1 MRKKV
6 FHVEITDS
14 LDIIDMDIEKG
25 QERLEVPLPHLYSA
39 REYQKPLWKVAL
51 SKKIK
56 RFLLLWHRRA
66 GKDKSFWNLFVS
78 KTQEEPG
85 LYLYMLPTTS
95 QAKKVIWWGRGKDG
109 IRFIEHIPEELIAK
123 KTEADMSIEL
133 KNGSI
138 IMVLGSDNYDRIVG
152 TNPIGVVFSEYS
164 IADPLAWDYIRP
176 ILAENGGWAMFC
188 YTPRGKNHGYD
199 LYERNKNNPKW
210 YVSKLDV
217 TRTFDENGNRVISEE
232 AIQEEIDSGMD
243 EATVQ
248 QEFYISFNAIGQG
261 VIYKDELS
269 RMQKENRICKVPLD
283 TRLPVHTAWD
293 LGYGDDMAIWFFQ
306 VLGKEIRLINFY
318 RSNLNGMQHYIE
330 YLLKFAQENGIRY
343 EDHYGPHDLAVHD
356 LMSGE
361 GRIDTA
367 KAMGINFKTPV
378 KKPKIKADGINAVR
392 QIFPRL
398 WIDENR
404 CSDGLSGLE
413 SYTREYDE
421 KLKVYRDIPK
431 HDWASNIAD
440 ALQTLAIA
448 WKDKLPTVKRAKRTA
463 HRVSNG
469 WMGS

>member
-1 MRKKV
+1 M
-6 FHVEITDS
+6 FLDISES
-14 LDIIDMDIEKG
+14 LDIIDIDSERE
-25 QERLEVPLPHLYSA
+25 QEQLQISLPYQYSA
-39 REYQKPLWKVAL
+39 RDYQQPLWKVAL
-51 SKKIK
+51 GGVIK
-56 RFLLLWHRRA
+56 RYLLLWHRRA

-95 QAKKVIWWGRGKDG
+95 QASKVIWKGRGKDG
-109 IRFIEHIPEELIAK
+109 IKFLDHIPQELIAK
-123 KTEADMSIEL
+123 ITVHDMTIEL

-199 LYERNKNNPKW
+199 LYQTNKDNPKW

-217 TRTFDENGNRVISEE
+217 TKTFDETGKRVISEE

-261 VIYKDELS
+261 VIYKEELD
-269 RMQKENRICKVPLD
+269 RMRKEHRFCKIPID
-283 TRLPVHTAWD
+283 TRLPVHTSWD
-293 LGYGDDMAIWFFQ
+293 LGYADDMAIWFFQ
-306 VLGKEIRLINFY
+306 VVGKEIRLINFY
-318 RSNLNGMQHYIE
+318 RANLQGMQHYID
-330 YLLKFAQENGIRY
+330 YMLKFAEENSIRY
-343 EDHYGPHDLAVHD
+343 EEHYGPHDLAVHD

-361 GRIDTA
+361 SRIDTA
-367 KAMGINFKTPV
+367 KAMGIRFKTPV
-378 KKPKIKADGINAVR
+378 ARPKVKADGLNAVR
-392 QIFPRL
+392 QLFPRL

-404 CSDGLSGLE
+404 CSDGISGLE
-413 SYTREYDE
+413 SYSRVYDE
-421 KLKVYRDIPK
+421 KSKVYKDVPK

-440 ALQTLAIA
+440 ALQTMALA
-448 WKDKLPTVKRAKRTA
+448 WKDKVPSRTA
-463 HRVSNG
+463 PKKTYTRTGGGG
-469 WMGS
+469 WMRS